1 MTTSAAVAGEQLQSA
16 LRSYVQQLHSAAAET
31 TLAAAAVTE
40 PSGIFSVPTGDKG
53 IIKVAQ
59 LLEERPT
66 KIQDLKLRNEEK
78 KIPESFFDQ
87 LSNTIQTEDQ
97 ESGESY
103 SVYLVTT
110 STPPSPATSQLH
122 PNYFQTSQPRPRPGP
137 GPGSGARTPRT
148 PAASLLPTSLPRSEA
163 GPSTARATTKSFQH
177 FLNQLGVTVRS
188 KPAGSG
194 QRGGD
199 QQTLHPAYTSLPIN
213 YDKTEGRIP
222 ASRFPETFYILT
234 VHLTHLYLGRKIVNQ
249 MMEKLEKQQKVAGVT
264 APPPATRR
272 TTTEPSTRA
281 QLDTAS
287 FSPSLRHAPSQV
299 VPQID

>member
-1 MTTSAAVAGEQLQSA
+1 MTAAQGDPVEVLYPGHAGRGPLAAGGVRPQLRGAEPHPRRQVSSHWSTLRRSHLIGRSERSTAAPAVTTSAAVAGEQLQSA
-16 LRSYVQQLHSAAAET
+16 LRSYVQQLHTAAAET

-122 PNYFQTSQPRPRPGP
+122 PNYFETSKPRPRPGP
-137 GPGSGARTPRT
+137 GARTPRT
-148 PAASLLPTSLPRSEA
+148 PTASLLPTSLPRSE
-163 GPSTARATTKSFQH
+163 
-177 FLNQLGVTVRS
+177 
-188 KPAGSG
+188 
-194 QRGGD
+194 
-199 QQTLHPAYTSLPIN
+199 
-213 YDKTEGRIP
+213 
-222 ASRFPETFYILT
+222 
-234 VHLTHLYLGRKIVNQ
+234 
-249 MMEKLEKQQKVAGVT
+249 
-264 APPPATRR
+264 
-272 TTTEPSTRA
+272 
-281 QLDTAS
+281 
-287 FSPSLRHAPSQV
+287 V

>member
-16 LRSYVQQLHSAAAET
+16 LRSYVQQLHTAAAET

-78 KIPESFFDQ
+78 KIPESFFDH

-110 STPPSPATSQLH
+110 STPPSPSPATSQLH
-122 PNYFQTSQPRPRPGP
+122 PNYFQTSKPRPRPGP
-137 GPGSGARTPRT
+137 GARTPRT
-148 PAASLLPTSLPRSEA
+148 PAASLLPTSLPRSEV
-163 GPSTARATTKSFQH
+163 
-177 FLNQLGVTVRS
+177 L
-188 KPAGSG
+188 
-194 QRGGD
+194 
-199 QQTLHPAYTSLPIN
+199 
-213 YDKTEGRIP
+213 
-222 ASRFPETFYILT
+222 
-234 VHLTHLYLGRKIVNQ
+234 
-249 MMEKLEKQQKVAGVT
+249 
-264 APPPATRR
+264 
-272 TTTEPSTRA
+272 
-281 QLDTAS
+281 
-287 FSPSLRHAPSQV
+287 
-299 VPQID
+299 PQIN

>member
-122 PNYFQTSQPRPRPGP
+122 PNYFQTTKPRPRPGP
-137 GPGSGARTPRT
+137 GPGSGARTSRT

-264 APPPATRR
+264 APPPATR
-272 TTTEPSTRA
+272 A

-287 FSPSLRHAPSQV
+287 FSPSLRHAPAQV

>member
-103 SVYLVTT
+103 SVFLVTT

-122 PNYFQTSQPRPRPGP
+122 PNYFQTSKPRPRP
-137 GPGSGARTPRT
+137 GARTPRT

-234 VHLTHLYLGRKIVNQ
+234 VHFYILTVLLYLGRKIVNQ

-264 APPPATRR
+264 APPPATRS

-287 FSPSLRHAPSQV
+287 FSPSLRHAPAQV